1 MFSQAGCS
9 QALSDTVPPS
19 APSIAPFPPASP
31 DDLWVFAYGSLMWRP
46 DFDYVERVPGL
57 LKGVHRA
64 LCVYSTR
71 YRGTPEKPGVVLGL
85 DHGGS
90 CQGIVFRVAAER
102 VATTR
107 AYLTEREM
115 VNRVYRE
122 AMRPVRLADGRQV
135 EALAYIVDR
144 SHRQYARGL
153 DRAHLVELIRNG
165 HGLGG
170 PCRDYVLNTLASL
183 REIGI
188 DDHALAWLDQA
199 LAEGS
204 SPL

>member
-1 MFSQAGCS
+1 M
-9 QALSDTVPPS
+9 PPS
-19 APSIAPFPPASP
+19 SPSIAPPSP

-57 LKGVHRA
+57 LRGVHRA

-71 YRGTPEKPGVVLGL
+71 YRGTPERPGVVLGL

-90 CQGIVFRVAAER
+90 CQGIVFRVEAAR
-102 VATTR
+102 VAATR

-135 EALAYIVDR
+135 NALAYIVDR
-144 SHRQYARGL
+144 RHQQYARGL
-153 DRAHLVELIRNG
+153 DRAHLVDLIRKG

-170 PCRDYVLNTLASL
+170 PCKDYVLNTLASL

-188 DDHALAWLDQA
+188 DDHALSWLHQA
-199 LAEGS
+199 LAEEGS
-204 SPL
+204 SP